1 MLTGRVGGEEVMD
14 DLEKER
20 SEGVDW
26 GYMGSML
33 KEKEAQGGAGYL
45 SLANHMGQ
53 FFALTA
59 KAIIDKIGE
68 KEGRELL
75 KKLVEDFAVRR
86 GRRIAEKVKDAG
98 KPLTFK
104 NFIVYGDMD
113 STGVT
118 SGMTPNI
125 VDGDLILEVKHC
137 EFNQGAKAVGLGEYA
152 YHYCKYIDTALLRGY
167 NPDLRLEV
175 KKNLSAGDEVCLFHY
190 SFKEKD

>member
-1 MLTGRVGGEEVMD
+1 MN

-20 SEGVDW
+20 TEGVDW
-26 GYMGSML
+26 EYMGGVL
-33 KEKEAQGGAGYL
+33 KEKEAQGGAHYL

-59 KAIIDKIGE
+59 KAVIDRMGE
-68 KEGRELL
+68 KEGGELL
-75 KKLVEDFAVRR
+75 KGLVEDFAVRR
-86 GRRIAEKVKDAG
+86 GGRIAEKVRDAG
-98 KPLTFK
+98 KPLALK

-125 VDGDLILEVKHC
+125 EEGDLILEVKHC

-152 YHYCKYIDTALLRGY
+152 YHYCKYIDTALLKGY
-167 NPDLRLEV
+167 NPDLKLTVE
-175 KKNLSAGDEVCLFHY
+175 KNLSAGDDACLFCY
-190 SFKEKD
+190 TLKEKK